1 VIDASSNTVVA
12 TIIVGLAP
20 RAVAITPDGAHA
32 YVPNE
37 EDGTVSVIATASNT
51 VVATIP
57 VVPVGGGANGVAVAI
72 TPDGAHAYVAN
83 VVGNISVIATASN
96 TVVATIPVG
105 NQPAAVAITPDG
117 AHAYVSNFNDNTVSV
132 IATATNTVV
141 ATIPVGSVDSGPGGV
156 AITPDGA
163 HAYVMNSPNIV
174 SVIATA
180 TNLVVGSIQVGYW
193 QYGPVPTGLA
203 ITPDGAH
210 AYVPNEEDGT
220 VSVIATANNTVV
232 ATIPVGL
239 GPWAVAFPPAVSYT
253 FSGFLAPVNSPPTV
267 NTGKPG
273 KTYPVKWQLTDSNGA
288 YVSALSAVKSITYK
302 NVHAAPLQAI
312 RRTHS
317 RRPQPAV
324 PACAMTARRTSTS
337 TTGQRQ
343 AKPDATTCS

>member
-1 VIDASSNTVVA
+1 
-12 TIIVGLAP
+12 
-20 RAVAITPDGAHA
+20 
-32 YVPNE
+32 
-37 EDGTVSVIATASNT
+37 
-51 VVATIP
+51 
-57 VVPVGGGANGVAVAI
+57 
-72 TPDGAHAYVAN
+72 
-83 VVGNISVIATASN
+83 
-96 TVVATIPVG
+96 
-105 NQPAAVAITPDG
+105 
-117 AHAYVSNFNDNTVSV
+117 
-132 IATATNTVV
+132 
-141 ATIPVGSVDSGPGGV
+141 
-156 AITPDGA
+156 
-163 HAYVMNSPNIV
+163 MNSPNIV

-324 PACAMTARRTSTS
+324 PACAMTAWRTSTS